1 MFPMYVRGRV
11 HCYPLRY
18 HNNLT
23 DILQLCA
30 TKNIYSS
37 NSLFKIALRVTY
49 LNVFLYRFV
58 TTPNNIQGVHKV
70 RHRRHLDFEPKTI
83 N

>member
-1 MFPMYVRGRV
+1 MHARGRV

-23 DILQLCA
+23 GILQLCA
-30 TKNIYSS
+30 TKNNYSS
-37 NSLFKIALRVTY
+37 NSFLKVELTVKY

-58 TTPNNIQGVHKV
+58 ITPNNIQGEHKV
-70 RHRRHLDFEPKTI
+70 RHHRYLDFEQQTI